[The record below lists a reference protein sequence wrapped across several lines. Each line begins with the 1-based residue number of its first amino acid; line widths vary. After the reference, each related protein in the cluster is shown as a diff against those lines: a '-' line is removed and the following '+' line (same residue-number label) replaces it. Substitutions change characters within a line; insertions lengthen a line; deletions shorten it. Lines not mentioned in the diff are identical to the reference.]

1 MTPLNSL
8 IEQHLKLKQSKFL
21 CDRLNV
27 GGCASDDLSGH
38 SSSGIEGIRT
48 GIQFPDRFLNII
60 SFIIILFISA
70 VCIV

>member
-1 MTPLNSL
+1 MTPLNIL

-48 GIQFPDRFLNII
+48 GISSRTGFLT
-60 SFIIILFISA
+60 LFLLLLFYL
-70 VCIV
+70 